1 MQSGQPPPGQ
11 GEIVRREDGG
21 TSGGGWNE
29 PVRRGE
35 EERNVVRVAF
45 IKGLFR
51 VTYDL
56 NQRTSLGS
64 FSAHSGE

>member
-1 MQSGQPPPGQ
+1 MSQSVVTIGGLENGLQIGQPPPGQ

-45 IKGLFR
+45 IKGLFSCH
-51 VTYDL
+51 V
-56 NQRTSLGS
+56 
-64 FSAHSGE
+64 